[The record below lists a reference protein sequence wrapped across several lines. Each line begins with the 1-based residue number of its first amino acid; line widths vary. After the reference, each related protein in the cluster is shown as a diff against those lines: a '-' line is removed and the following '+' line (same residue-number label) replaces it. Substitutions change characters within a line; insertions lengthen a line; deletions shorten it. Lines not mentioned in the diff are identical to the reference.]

1 MHKTDNNWTTV
12 IEPRQRLLQLN
23 LREVWQYRDL
33 CRLLVR
39 RSITTQ
45 YKQTLLGVLWFVI
58 QPLFTTAMYMV
69 VFGGIAGLS
78 TDGLPQP
85 LFYLAGISLWNYFA
99 DSMTKNANTFVD
111 NASIF
116 GKVYFPRIVMPL
128 ATVISHLLRLAI
140 QLSLFLVIYA
150 IYQIWIMPGA
160 LHTNG
165 AILLL
170 PLLIV
175 MLAGHSLA
183 FSMLFSSCTTKYRDL
198 QVMLSFVVGLWMY
211 ATPVIYPLSAIENSK
226 LHTLMLLNPI
236 SSIIETFRYGMLGVG
251 EMNWGSLAYSFVLM
265 LVLLLVALVTFNKV
279 QRDFMDHV

>member
-1 MHKTDNNWTTV
+1 MENEWSTV
-12 IEPRQRLLQLN
+12 IEPKSRLLQLN

-39 RSITTQ
+39 RTLTTQ

-69 VFGGIAGLS
+69 VFGGIAGIS

-85 LFYLAGISLWNYFA
+85 LFYLSGIALWNYFA
-99 DSMTKNANTFVD
+99 DSLTKNANTFVD
-111 NASIF
+111 NAPIF
-116 GKVYFPRIVMPL
+116 GKVYFPRVVMPL

-140 QLSLFLVIYA
+140 QLGLFLIVYA
-150 IYQIWIMPGA
+150 VYQLWIMPGA
-160 LHTNG
+160 IHTN
-165 AILLL
+165 AYALLL

-183 FSMLFSSCTTKYRDL
+183 FSMLFSSLTTKYRDL
-198 QVMLSFVVGLWMY
+198 QVMLSFIVGLWMY
-211 ATPVIYPLSAIENSK
+211 ATPVIYPLSTITNAR
-226 LHTLMLLNPI
+226 LHTIMMLNPV
-236 SSIIETFRYGMLGVG
+236 SSIVEAFRYGMLGVG
-251 EMNWGSLAYSFVLM
+251 ELNWWGLAYSFALMIVL
-265 LVLLLVALVTFNKV
+265 LVLALITFNKV

>member
-1 MHKTDNNWTTV
+1 MDNEWTTV
-12 IEPRQRLLQLN
+12 IEPRQRLLRLN
-23 LREVWQYRDL
+23 LREIWQYRDL
-33 CRLLVR
+33 CGLLVKR
-39 RSITTQ
+39 AITTQ

-58 QPLFTTAMYMV
+58 QPLLTTVMYMV

-111 NASIF
+111 NAAIF

-128 ATVISHLLRLAI
+128 STIISHLLRLVI
-140 QLSLFLVIYA
+140 QLGLFLVVYA
-150 IYQIWIMPGA
+150 IYQIWVMPGA
-160 LHTNG
+160 LHPN
-165 AILLL
+165 IYLLLL
-170 PLLIV
+170 PLLIL

-183 FSMLFSSCTTKYRDL
+183 FSMLFSSLTTKYRDL
-198 QVMLSFVVGLWMY
+198 QVLLSFFVGLWMY
-211 ATPVIYPLSAIENSK
+211 ATPVIYPLSAISNSR

-236 SSIIETFRYGMLGVG
+236 TSIVEAFRYGMLGVG
-251 EMNWGSLAYSFVLM
+251 ELNWAGLAYSFSLMVVLTM
-265 LVLLLVALVTFNKV
+265 VALVVFNKV